1 MPCCLVLVLQTH
13 TMMGTDAEPGLYIL
27 AASDI
32 FGLLAMPEHESHQ
45 LHVASYEIYGGK
57 VFDLLAGR
65 TVRPVREDAKKKV
78 NIVGL
83 EEKHV
88 PSMEAF
94 RALLS
99 ACSNSR
105 QTAATLANADSSRSH
120 AILQFSLKKPR
131 EGPVTGLAKSGRGR
145 QADVAAAAAAAV
157 AAANG
162 AAPGSPTVFEEVG
175 RFSFIDLAGTERGA
189 DTLDCTD
196 KERRQEGA
204 EINKSL
210 LALKECIRGLDQ
222 GKTHVPFRGSKLTEV
237 LRDSFT

>member
-1 MPCCLVLVLQTH
+1 
-13 TMMGTDAEPGLYIL
+13 MMGTDAEPGLYIL

-162 AAPGSPTVFEEVG
+162 AAPGSPTVYEEVG